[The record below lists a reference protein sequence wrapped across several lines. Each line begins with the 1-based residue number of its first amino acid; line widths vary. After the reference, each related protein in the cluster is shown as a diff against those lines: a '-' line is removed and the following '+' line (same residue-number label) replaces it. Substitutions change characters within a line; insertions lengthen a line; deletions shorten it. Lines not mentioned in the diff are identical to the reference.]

1 MIAPTKTILYVI
13 ICVALFTGCASGG
26 TSESHFQQGQKLA
39 RQSRTA
45 EAMREY
51 RLAIEAN
58 DDGPS
63 VTKAIS
69 ELGHL
74 SMARHDLSEAL
85 EYFSQAWQRATDD
98 GDLPQMVL
106 AQRDLGRCQRAS
118 GQPDEAL
125 RCFARADSLLTA
137 GRADSLRGY
146 VYPEYVS
153 TLMEADR
160 TDDAL
165 TLMRHIPVSQS
176 SGPLCLVTG
185 RLFRELGQFD
195 SAAYY
200 LHRCLEFG
208 HVNSSASAAMYLA
221 EMADEL
227 GDWNHAYTYAMECAT
242 LVDSAKCLMQA
253 ENANLISSL
262 NGQIDVERENSR
274 LYRLMALVIVVAI
287 VVIAGLVI
295 GVRERI
301 NRLRRQQE
309 AERQAQI
316 SRARTRQ
323 EHLVED
329 FHNTPLYRRMIV
341 AEAMNDELWAEVG
354 QFLDEHADHFT
365 NRLAAYYPKIKPQEL
380 QACQLLKLEFT
391 NQQVAQLLC
400 RTQQAITNLRKRL
413 FQKMFEREGS
423 ADEMDVFLRF
433 FPPE

>member
-1 MIAPTKTILYVI
+1 MKPLFYIMVLTTLAFSCSGGSDSEAYYQQGRQLQEEMRSADAMRAYKAAVDADDDPHY
-13 ICVALFTGCASGG
+13 VALATNQLGNLYLR
-26 TSESHFQQGQKLA
+26 QG
-39 RQSRTA
+39 
-45 EAMREY
+45 E
-51 RLAIEAN
+51 
-58 DDGPS
+58 
-63 VTKAIS
+63 V
-69 ELGHL
+69 
-74 SMARHDLSEAL
+74 SEAL
-85 EYFSQAWQRATDD
+85 RLYRESYHQAVET
-98 GDLPQMVL
+98 GDTAQMVL
-106 AQRDLGRCQRAS
+106 VLR
-118 GQPDEAL
+118 DEA
-125 RCFARADSLLTA
+125 RCERAAGNTARAIDVFRRADSLLTA
-137 GRADSLRGY
+137 GCADSLRGY

-153 TLMEADR
+153 ALMAADR
-160 TDDAL
+160 ADDAL
-165 TLMRHIPVSQS
+165 VLMRRIPVAQS

-185 RLFRELGQFD
+185 RLFRELGLFD

-200 LHRCLEFG
+200 LHRCIEYG
-208 HVNSSASAAMYLA
+208 NVNSSASAAMYLA
-221 EMADEL
+221 EMADER

-274 LYRLMALVIVVAI
+274 LYRIMALIIAVAI
-287 VVIAGLVI
+287 IVIAAVVI
-295 GVRERI
+295 GVRERM
-301 NRLRRQQE
+301 NRLRQQQE

-329 FHNTPLYRRMIV
+329 FHNTPLYRRMV
-341 AEAMNDELWAEVG
+341 MAEAMSDELWAEVG

-391 NQQVAQLLC
+391 NQQVALLLC

-413 FQKMFEREGS
+413 FHKMFEREGS